1 MCSETSQ
8 LVHKR
13 TWRIK
18 KQMVHVA
25 QQQQHSNPSR
35 QLTLC
40 ALQLNVIRSLAL
52 ITDRFVLK
60 WSILAKYHQYNMLIW
75 CLKTFLIN
83 FNVENS
89 NSAQYFCGNVII
101 FKGFLNRKFKRTF
114 IWNRNLWSTTFDIL
128 LLHKITWPKVYTF
141 STNVS
146 IVAIAR
152 FNLILPY
159 AKKNIRQHHRRNH
172 FNIFSW
178 CDSSYHRAWLTW
190 THLVK
195 QNTHNKVS
203 YYEINWGLCSQRAA
217 HLKTIIIFSRG
228 FENVVIRAVH
238 VSPAWVIT
246 ITWGQPSK
254 RSQRLRKQ
262 TE

>member
-1 MCSETSQ
+1 MILKIRKQ
-8 LVHKR
+8 LL
-13 TWRIK
+13 K
-18 KQMVHVA
+18 KK
-25 QQQQHSNPSR
+25 PP
-35 QLTLC
+35 
-40 ALQLNVIRSLAL
+40 
-52 ITDRFVLK
+52 
-60 WSILAKYHQYNMLIW
+60 
-75 CLKTFLIN
+75 
-83 FNVENS
+83 
-89 NSAQYFCGNVII
+89 G
-101 FKGFLNRKFKRTF
+101 
-114 IWNRNLWSTTFDIL
+114 STTFENL
-128 LLHKITWPKVYTF
+128 LLHKITWPKVHTF

-172 FNIFSW
+172 SNIFSW

-228 FENVVIRAVH
+228 FEKHVVIRAVH

-246 ITWGQPSK
+246 ITWEQPSK